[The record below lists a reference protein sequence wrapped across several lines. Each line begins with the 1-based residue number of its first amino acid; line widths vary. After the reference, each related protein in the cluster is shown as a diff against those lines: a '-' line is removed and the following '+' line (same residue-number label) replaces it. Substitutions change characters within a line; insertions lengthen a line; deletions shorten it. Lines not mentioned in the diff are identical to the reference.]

1 MKKHVFTAAPLLGAA
16 LLLTVVFGCSA
27 PLTPWGIIRRNVE
40 NSRNLRVG
48 MTKGEV
54 LEIMGEPIR
63 DESFCKPDLWYYYIE
78 MVWGD
83 GLVTEEECMPLV
95 FEGGKLVGWGN
106 DFYID
111 YRLKRKEGAPV
122 LNPEHEPADK
132 DKAAPADKSAPAA
145 SADKK
150 DKPAQSAPADKKDKP
165 APSDKPAQSDKAAP
179 GK

>member
-1 MKKHVFTAAPLLGAA
+1 MKKNFLTYAALLSAAA
-16 LLLTVVFGCSA
+16 LLLTVAGCC
-27 PLTPWGIIRRNVE
+27 LTPWGVIRRNVE
-40 NSRNLRVG
+40 NSRSLRVG

-63 DESFCKPDLWYYYIE
+63 DESFCKPDLWYYYID

-95 FEGGKLVGWGN
+95 FENGKLIGWGN

-111 YRLKRKEGAPV
+111 YRLNRKVRPPT
-122 LNPEHEPADK
+122 LNPEHEPQETDPAPK
-132 DKAAPADKSAPAA
+132 SGKKPGKAAP
-145 SADKK
+145 KK
-150 DKPAQSAPADKKDKP
+150 
-165 APSDKPAQSDKAAP
+165 